1 MVLLCCFRKS
11 KMGQCGYFD
20 FIWVHRPDR
29 ENQVADALSR
39 KEVRGYVAA
48 LAALQVTFLERLK
61 QQAEVDVS
69 YTKLRQEVLD
79 GLVRRYWVEDNLL
92 YAKGSRLY
100 VPNGGG
106 LKQELLK
113 ETHDPQWAGHPGVER
128 MPLTPLAVAQQ
139 KDQGLCPAAYRF
151 AQDKT
156 ELIECA
162 IESLAKAARRIKKYA
177 DKNRRPLEFNVG
189 DKVLLK
195 LTPQIWKKI
204 TDRGYHKGLI
214 QRYDGPFVVKE
225 LVGGVAYRLALPDIL
240 KIHLTFHVSFLKPFH
255 EDEAE
260 SSRVQQ
266 KRAPPVIRK
275 EFDKQ
280 VEKILDHRSVGE
292 SKLNRRTDSLVQWK
306 GETDSE
312 ATWEPW
318 TMAWWGG
325 TKQAQGMLGG
335 MTLGQNQRLLGGYSI
350 WLGNRQQWAVLADG
364 VLCGLISLSTDAGC
378 CVCVCH
384 TCAEE

>member
-1 MVLLCCFRKS
+1 MSCWRQVLCSLRRRPMVLLCCFKKS
-11 KMGQCGYFD
+11 KMSQCECFD
-20 FIWVHRPDR
+20 FVWLHRPGR

-39 KEVRGYVAA
+39 KEVQGYVAA

-69 YTKLRQEVLD
+69 YTKLRHEVLD
-79 GLVRRYWVEDNLL
+79 GLVQRYWVEDNLL

-113 ETHDPQWAGHPGVER
+113 ETHDPQLAGHPGVER
-128 MPLTPLAVAQQ
+128 M

-151 AQDKT
+151 ARDKT

-162 IESLAKAARRIKKYA
+162 IESLAKAARRMKKYA
-177 DKNRRPLEFNVG
+177 DKNRRPLEFN
-189 DKVLLK
+189 
-195 LTPQIWKKI
+195 IWKKI
-204 TDRGYHKGLI
+204 TDRRYHKGLI

-225 LVGGVAYRLALPDIL
+225 WVGRGVTLALPDRL
-240 KIHLTFHVSFLKPFH
+240 KIHPTFHVSFLKPFH
-255 EDEAE
+255 EDGAE

-280 VEKILDHRSVGE
+280 VEKILDDRSMGE
-292 SKLNRRTDSLVQWK
+292 SKLNRRTDYLVQWK

-335 MTLGQNQRLLGGYSI
+335 MTLGQNQRLLGGCSI
-350 WLGNRQQWAVLADG
+350 WLGNRQQWG
-364 VLCGLISLSTDAGC
+364 HEWHSGLCWLMEC
-378 CVCVCH
+378 CVD
-384 TCAEE
+384 